1 MEAEKRLGRNLLVCF
16 GMCFLISYFFT
27 CIYQDNIA
35 NYFDA
40 VYEEER
46 DLVYRIAEDKENVN
60 LKEFLGASVYIDEKI
75 GVVRVDYTHNE
86 KYDIFFSCPII
97 IQMNDEEIEIPK
109 YFINREEYIRDRT
122 SRKKAI
128 LRFEMTFV
136 LMLIL
141 ITMRIIYNTIHSKI
155 YYK

>member
-1 MEAEKRLGRNLLVCF
+1 MEVEKRLGRNLLICF
-16 GMCFLISYFFT
+16 GMCFFISYLFT
-27 CIYQDNIA
+27 YINQDNIA

-46 DLVYRIAEDKENVN
+46 DLVYRIVEDNVE
-60 LKEFLGASVYIDEKI
+60 LEKFPGASVYKDKKI
-75 GVVRVDYTHNE
+75 GVVRVDYAHNE

-97 IQMNDEEIEIPK
+97 IQMNGEEIEIPK

-122 SRKKAI
+122 SRKRA
-128 LRFEMTFV
+128 LLTFQMTFV

-155 YYK
+155 YHK

>member
-1 MEAEKRLGRNLLVCF
+1 MKAEKRLGRNLLVCF

-27 CIYQDNIA
+27 CIYQDDIA

-46 DLVYRIAEDKENVN
+46 DLVYRIAEDNVN
-60 LKEFLGASVYIDEKI
+60 LKEFPGARVYKDEKI

-86 KYDIFFSCPII
+86 KHDIFFSCPII
-97 IQMNDEEIEIPK
+97 IQVNGEEIEIPK

-136 LMLIL
+136 LILIL
-141 ITMRIIYNTIHSKI
+141 LMMRIIYNTIHFKI
-155 YYK
+155 YHK